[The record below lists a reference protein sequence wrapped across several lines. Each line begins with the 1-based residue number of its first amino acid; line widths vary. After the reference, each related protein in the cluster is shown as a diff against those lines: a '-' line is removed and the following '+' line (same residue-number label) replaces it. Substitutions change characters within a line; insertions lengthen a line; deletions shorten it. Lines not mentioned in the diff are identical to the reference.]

1 MLVLILGIIGELF
14 VPTLPLNI
22 PRRGFGVY
30 SWMALLQS
38 QVQDSA
44 MLSEQWLTRSLLN
57 QELRFEVANDLNK
70 LMNLDELEKRLSDK
84 QVRFVV

>member
-30 SWMALLQS
+30 SWLALLQS
-38 QVQDSA
+38 EVRVFSHVRSTRA
-44 MLSEQWLTRSLLN
+44 NLLLVFRSCGSRWLMTST
-57 QELRFEVANDLNK
+57 
-70 LMNLDELEKRLSDK
+70 S
-84 QVRFVV
+84 

>member
-30 SWMALLQS
+30 SWLALLQS

-44 MLSEQWLTRSLLN
+44 VLSERWLTRPLLN
-57 QELRFEVANDLNK
+57 
-70 LMNLDELEKRLSDK
+70 
-84 QVRFVV
+84 

>member
-44 MLSEQWLTRSLLN
+44 MLSEQWLTRPLLN